1 MLCAQKLRLHLIGNP
16 RIPSENYT
24 FISIKG
30 GIPDR
35 LKLLIRLS
43 GGPPLIDRGNLKSP
57 LCGFTSK
64 YLKKHEMRAQ
74 EKAKRKLG
82 DIGEPWVEDKGHDQT
97 VFSDEYFA
105 SVPGV

>member
-35 LKLLIRLS
+35 LKLPIRLS
-43 GGPPLIDRGNLKSP
+43 GGPPLIDRGNLKVDRTKTI
-57 LCGFTSK
+57 LRQLF
-64 YLKKHEMRAQ
+64 
-74 EKAKRKLG
+74 
-82 DIGEPWVEDKGHDQT
+82 
-97 VFSDEYFA
+97 FSSHF
-105 SVPGV
+105 

>member
-1 MLCAQKLRLHLIGNP
+1 MLCAQKQKLRLHLIGNP

-35 LKLLIRLS
+35 LKLPIRLS

-57 LCGFTSK
+57 FGRGSGSVSVQYWSPLCCEN
-64 YLKKHEMRAQ
+64 LLEMHLI
-74 EKAKRKLG
+74 KRKGLN
-82 DIGEPWVEDKGHDQT
+82 D
-97 VFSDEYFA
+97 
-105 SVPGV
+105 